1 MMTHPPLDPDQ
12 AELNLLELLK
22 IPGLSGRERPVADH
36 LIVELN
42 AAGCAPAWIVED
54 DAHTRIPR
62 DFEMGNLI
70 VKMPGTVAGPR
81 LMFSGHMDT
90 VPLVRGVVPQKQGH
104 HFVSQG
110 DTALGA
116 DNRTACAAIL
126 TLVQT
131 LLKHQLPHPPITLL
145 FTVGEEI
152 GLFGAKEV
160 KPEDLGSPE
169 LGFNIDSGDPC
180 RAIIGA
186 IGAHRWQVEIKGIAS
201 HAGVHPEHGVSA
213 ALIAARA
220 IAAMSEKGYFGLIQK
235 DRKTGTSNV
244 GVIQGGEAS
253 NQVTDAVKVTGES
266 RSHDP
271 DFLIE
276 ITDAIRSCFEDA
288 AASVQ
293 NHQGKAGRITF
304 TYQADYHAFRMQ
316 EDHPTVQATAKAL
329 SKLGLICK
337 PEVTN
342 GGLDAN
348 FLNVKGIPTV
358 TLGAGQHNPHTVD
371 EYADIEEYLTCCHLL
386 LQIVADAV
394 SG

>member
-1 MMTHPPLDPDQ
+1 MINTLQ
-12 AELNLLELLK
+12 AEKNLFELLK
-22 IPGLSGRERPVADH
+22 IPGLSGRERPVADY
-36 LIVELN
+36 LRSALR
-42 AAGCAPAWIVED
+42 AAGCEPDWIMED

-70 VKMPGTVAGPR
+70 VKLPGTLTGPR

-90 VPLVRGVVPQKQGH
+90 VPLVRGVQPQKEGNRI
-104 HFVSQG
+104 VSQG

-116 DNRTACAAIL
+116 DNRTACAAML

-131 LLKHQLPHPPITLL
+131 LLQHQLPHPPITLL

-160 KPEDLGSPE
+160 NPEDLGHPA

-186 IGAHRWQVEIKGIAS
+186 IGAHRWQVEIKGISA

-220 IAAMSEKGYFGLIQK
+220 IAAIAEKGYFGLIEK
-235 DRKTGTSNV
+235 DGKAGTSNV

-253 NQVTDAVKVTGES
+253 NQVTDLVKVTGES

-271 DFLIE
+271 EFLME
-276 ITDAIRSCFEDA
+276 ITRVIQTCFEEA
-288 AASVQ
+288 AASVT
-293 NHQGKAGRITF
+293 NHQAKAGKIRF
-304 TYQADYHAFRMQ
+304 SYQADYHAFRMA
-316 EDHPTVQATAKAL
+316 EDHPVVQATSRAL
-329 SKLGLICK
+329 ARLGMDCK

-371 EYADIEEYLTCCHLL
+371 EYADLDEYLSCCRLL
-386 LQIVADAV
+386 LQIVGDAA
-394 SG
+394 G

>member
-1 MMTHPPLDPDQ
+1 MINTLQ
-12 AELNLLELLK
+12 AEKNLFELLK
-22 IPGLSGRERPVADH
+22 IPGLSGRERPVADY
-36 LIVELN
+36 LRSALR
-42 AAGCAPAWIVED
+42 AAGCEPDWIMED

-70 VKMPGTVAGPR
+70 VKLPGTLTGPR

-90 VPLVRGVVPQKQGH
+90 VPLVRGVQPQKEGNRI
-104 HFVSQG
+104 VSQG

-116 DNRTACAAIL
+116 DNRTACAAML

-131 LLKHQLPHPPITLL
+131 LLQHQLPHPPITLL

-160 KPEDLGSPE
+160 NPEDLGHPA

-186 IGAHRWQVEIKGIAS
+186 IGAHRWQVEIKGISA

-220 IAAMSEKGYFGLIQK
+220 IAAIAEKGYFGLIEK
-235 DRKTGTSNV
+235 DGKAGTSNV

-253 NQVTDAVKVTGES
+253 NQVTDLVKVTGES

-271 DFLIE
+271 EFLME
-276 ITDAIRSCFEDA
+276 ITRVIQTCFEEA
-288 AASVQ
+288 AASVT
-293 NHQGKAGRITF
+293 NHQAKAGKIRF
-304 TYQADYHAFRMQ
+304 SYQADYHAFRMA
-316 EDHPTVQATAKAL
+316 EDHPVVQATSRAL
-329 SKLGLICK
+329 ARLGMVCK

-371 EYADIEEYLTCCHLL
+371 EYADLDEYLSCCRLL
-386 LQIVADAV
+386 LQIVGDAA
-394 SG
+394 G